1 MKVTIIFIYIK
12 NQELQIISKNCI
24 TIRENEIKVSNR
36 FYNKRKTSKERDL
49 IDRFLIYRKLFV
61 H

>member
-1 MKVTIIFIYIK
+1 MKVTIIFTYIK